1 MITPREAATIML
13 VKDSPQAGIEVF
25 MLKRNLQLDFVGG
38 AYVFPGGAVDSG
50 DFEVALD
57 PNLIIGNPTDA
68 NTALG
73 IDDGALRFWVAAVRE
88 CFEESGIMLARST
101 SKGASEEIGDRD
113 RLAILR
119 EQLNQGKV
127 SFGEVL
133 KGESLKIAAEDLAYF
148 AHWITP
154 EGAPRRYDTRFF
166 VAMAPA
172 GQLGEHDNSE
182 TVESTWI
189 SPHDALERHERGEYE
204 LVLPTKKNLEA
215 ISRFES
221 VKSLFDYLSTDR
233 EVAKIAPRMIAEGN
247 GTRIVLPGDPDF

>member
-13 VKDSPQAGIEVF
+13 VKDAPVSGVEVF

-38 AYVFPGGAVDSG
+38 AYVFPGGAVDAS
-50 DFEVALD
+50 DAEVAAD
-57 PNLIIGNPTDA
+57 STLIRGSSSDA

-73 IDDGALRFWVAAVRE
+73 VEDGALRFWVAAVRE
-88 CFEESGIMLARST
+88 CFEESGIMLARSG
-101 SKGASEEIGDRD
+101 SSDGSQVNGNIE
-113 RLAILR
+113 RLESLR
-119 EQLNQGKV
+119 NLLNQGKI
-127 SFGEVL
+127 SFGDIL
-133 KGESLKIAAEDLAYF
+133 KSESMVIEADDLAYF

-166 VAMAPA
+166 IAMAPV

-189 SPHDALERHERGEYE
+189 SPQEALERHQRGEYE

-215 ISRFES
+215 ISRFET
-221 VKSLFDYLSTDR
+221 VETLFAYLKTDR
-233 EVAKIAPRMIAEGN
+233 QVVRVAPRMIHEGN
-247 GTRIVLPGDPDF
+247 GTRVVLPGDPDF